1 MKRLA
6 AILLASWTLLFGLEG
21 QLSVPFTQFKLDNGL
36 QVILHEDHSLPIV
49 SVNILYH
56 VGSAREKPGRTG
68 FAHLFEHLLFQESG
82 HVPKGMFEEWLEA
95 VGGTNNGGTG
105 FDNTVYWEDIPTNAL
120 ELALFLESDRMGYLL
135 DVVSPDMVDLQRD
148 VVLNERRQRY
158 ENRPYGMAYFTLF
171 EQLHPVNHPYH
182 WMPIGY
188 PEDLIAASHEDVI
201 EFYKKYYGT
210 NNASLVVAGDINPE
224 ETKDLVTHWFS
235 DVPEGSS
242 VQPLEISEAYLCEEK
257 RPILEDQV
265 QLPRLYMAWVTPAA
279 FQPGDAEMAILASI
293 LSGGKNSRLYKR
305 LVYELQIAQDVSTS
319 QNSLKESSVFVIVA
333 TARSGRTLDE
343 LETVILEELD
353 RVKTEP
359 PTEWEVQRTVNQYE
373 ASFLRSL
380 ERVGGFSGK
389 ADQLNNYYFY
399 TGQPDYFDEDLA
411 RYKAV
416 TPEAVTEVM
425 NTYLRNN
432 CRVILSIVPTG
443 QTELAAHG
451 PDATTTNEEEK

>member
-1 MKRLA
+1 MKRFAAFTLA
-6 AILLASWTLLFGLEG
+6 LCTLLSGQES

-49 SVNILYH
+49 SVNIWYH

-68 FAHLFEHLLFQESG
+68 FAHLFEHLLFEGSG

-95 VGGTNNGGTG
+95 AGGNNNGGTS
-105 FDNTVYWEDIPTNAL
+105 FDQTIYWDDVPTNAL

-135 DVVSPDMVDLQRD
+135 DVVTPDMVDLQRE

-158 ENRPYGMAYFTLF
+158 EDRPYGMAYFTLF
-171 EQLHPVNHPYH
+171 EELHPPSHPYH
-182 WMPIGY
+182 WLPIGY

-210 NNASLVVAGDINPE
+210 RNASLVVAGDIDIE
-224 ETKDLVTHWFS
+224 ETRSLITHWFG
-235 DVPEGSS
+235 DVPKGASAP
-242 VQPLEISEAYLCEEK
+242 PLEVSEAYLCEEK

-265 QLPRLYMAWVTPAA
+265 QLPRIYMAWVTPAA
-279 FQPGDAEMAILASI
+279 FEPGDAEMDILASI
-293 LSGGKNSRLYKR
+293 LTGGKNSRLYKR
-305 LVYELQIAQDVSTS
+305 LVYELQIAQNVSAF
-319 QNSLKESSVFVIVA
+319 QNSLKESSVFVITA

-343 LETVILEELD
+343 LETVILEELG
-353 RVKTEP
+353 RIKQSP
-359 PTEWEVQRTVNQYE
+359 PEGREVERTVNQYE
-373 ASFLRSL
+373 AGFLRSL
-380 ERVGGFSGK
+380 ERIGGFGGI
-389 ADQLNNYYFY
+389 ADQLNNYFFY

-416 TPEAVTEVM
+416 TPEDVTEVA

-432 CRVILSIVPTG
+432 CRVILSVVPIG
-443 QTELAAHG
+443 QTELAAQG
-451 PDATTTNEEEK
+451 AEAAATNEEEK